1 MELNKN
7 STIIDLINS
16 KQSLKKLRV
25 LLSIRDSTIKDVFN
39 NAGYFYEAKIHK
51 WVKKEEGILTDDITF
66 QKALEQLGKSSSN
79 LKPNT
84 NKKLIETNSK
94 VIENA
99 IIEVAASDTTIVN
112 KELIKPNS
120 NEISVE
126 LLNGLGM
133 TTARWNLL
141 IEMIDERERMNQT
154 ALVDINEIYN
164 EVARLKSRKRKN
176 KTFYIS
182 EDLTQEVVEFAEE
195 LNVKISQLVEVA
207 LIEMLKK
214 YKTNIT

>member
-1 MELNKN
+1 MELSEN

-16 KQSLKKLRV
+16 KQSLKKLRAI
-25 LLSIRDSTIKDVFN
+25 LSIRDTTIKDVFN

-51 WVKKEEGILTDDITF
+51 WVKKEDGILTDDITF
-66 QKALEQLGKSSSN
+66 QKALEQLGKSSN
-79 LKPNT
+79 LKPKT
-84 NKKLIETNSK
+84 NRKLIETNSK

-99 IIEVAASDTTIVN
+99 IVEVAATDTTIVN
-112 KELIKPNS
+112 NELIKPNS
-120 NEISVE
+120 NETRVE
-126 LLNGLGM
+126 VLNALGL
-133 TTARWNLL
+133 TTTQWNVLTE
-141 IEMIDERERMNQT
+141 IINERMNQT
-154 ALVDINEIYN
+154 TLVDINEIYN

>member
-66 QKALEQLGKSSSN
+66 QKALEQLGKSSN
-79 LKPNT
+79 LKPKT

-94 VIENA
+94 IIENA
-99 IIEVAASDTTIVN
+99 IIEVAATDTTIVN

-120 NEISVE
+120 NEISVD

-133 TTARWNLL
+133 TMARWNLL
-141 IEMIDERERMNQT
+141 MEMIDERERMNQT

>member
-1 MELNKN
+1 MELSKN

-16 KQSLKKLRV
+16 KQSLKKLRAI
-25 LLSIRDSTIKDVFN
+25 LSIRDTTIKDVFN
-39 NAGYFYEAKIHK
+39 NAGYFYEARIHK
-51 WVKKEEGILTDDITF
+51 WVKKEDGILTDDTTF
-66 QKALEQLGKSSSN
+66 QKALEQLGKSPN
-79 LKPNT
+79 LKPKT
-84 NKKLIETNSK
+84 NRKLIETNSK

-99 IIEVAASDTTIVN
+99 IVEVAATDTTIVN
-112 KELIKPNS
+112 NELIKPNS
-120 NEISVE
+120 NETRVE
-126 LLNGLGM
+126 VLNALGL
-133 TTARWNLL
+133 TTTQWNVLTE
-141 IEMIDERERMNQT
+141 IINERMNQT
-154 ALVDINEIYN
+154 TLVDINEIYN

-182 EDLTQEVVEFAEE
+182 EDLTQEVVGFAEE